1 MASACYRRVMDMVTI
16 GPFVLDRTHGVLR
29 RAGGDPVALGQRAL
43 AVLAALA
50 EAAGRTVTK
59 EDLLSRAWPRAIVEE
74 GNLTVQIAALRKAL
88 ATADGGEAWIVTVP
102 RVGYRLAPPPAAA
115 PQDAPSVPRLA
126 VLPFADLGGDPDGAW
141 FADGVVAGIAAAL
154 GRFRSFS
161 VAALSASLA
170 YRGRAGDIRQVAA
183 ELGARYLLEG
193 SLHRAG
199 ARLRITAHLV
209 DGETG
214 EQVWSER
221 LDGAPADVFDFQDRI
236 IEAVALVAEPRIQAV
251 EIARSRRERPG
262 SLAIY
267 DIQLRALAAI
277 LTETEAGNAEAL
289 ALVQEGLT
297 REPRNAELLTLAAWA
312 LEHRATVGWPPFAPD
327 DRQRCG
333 AFARAA
339 LERAADDAA
348 ILSRCGISLMQG
360 AREYDLGMAALRSAV
375 EANPNNFSV
384 LVQGAV
390 GHLHCGDLDEAE
402 ALARRA
408 GQHRAGDLGT
418 HMLLCLS
425 AHVAILR
432 GRHAEALDLASRAL
446 ARNPNFDPA
455 LWIVIAALVHLGRV
469 EEARR
474 HVSTLA
480 AMNPGITV
488 ARIRDGQPAQNPE
501 RIAPILVGLRMAGLP
516 EG

>member
-1 MASACYRRVMDMVTI
+1 
-16 GPFVLDRTHGVLR
+16 
-29 RAGGDPVALGQRAL
+29 
-43 AVLAALA
+43 
-50 EAAGRTVTK
+50 
-59 EDLLSRAWPRAIVEE
+59 
-74 GNLTVQIAALRKAL
+74 
-88 ATADGGEAWIVTVP
+88 
-102 RVGYRLAPPPAAA
+102 
-115 PQDAPSVPRLA
+115 
-126 VLPFADLGGDPDGAW
+126 
-141 FADGVVAGIAAAL
+141 
-154 GRFRSFS
+154 
-161 VAALSASLA
+161 
-170 YRGRAGDIRQVAA
+170 
-183 ELGARYLLEG
+183 
-193 SLHRAG
+193 
-199 ARLRITAHLV
+199 
-209 DGETG
+209 
-214 EQVWSER
+214 
-221 LDGAPADVFDFQDRI
+221 
-236 IEAVALVAEPRIQAV
+236 
-251 EIARSRRERPG
+251 
-262 SLAIY
+262 
-267 DIQLRALAAI
+267 
-277 LTETEAGNAEAL
+277 
-289 ALVQEGLT
+289 
-297 REPRNAELLTLAAWA
+297 
-312 LEHRATVGWPPFAPD
+312 
-327 DRQRCG
+327 
-333 AFARAA
+333 
-339 LERAADDAA
+339 
-348 ILSRCGISLMQG
+348 MQG

-455 LWIVIAALVHLGRV
+455 VWIVIAALVHLGRV